1 MMRALGIDFGLRRVG
16 IALSDPLR
24 IVASRHSTLNWNG
37 KDVDALIERIF
48 NLCEEN
54 QVSTIVVGYPL
65 RTDGDKS
72 PMTDLTVNFADQL
85 RQGGREVVLVDE
97 RYTSLIAGQIL
108 QETKRN
114 PGRDK
119 GLLDRIAAEII
130 LQDYLESERDCAL

>member
-1 MMRALGIDFGLRRVG
+1 MRALGIDFGLRRVG

-54 QVSTIVVGYPL
+54 QVNTIVVGYPL

-72 PMTDLTVNFADQL
+72 PMTDMTVSFADRL
-85 RQGGREVVLVDE
+85 RESGREVVLVDE
-97 RYTSLIAGQIL
+97 RYTSLLAGQIL
-108 QETKRN
+108 QETKRHQ
-114 PGRDK
+114 GRDK